1 MFNLKDLQEKRNE
14 LEAMFSANGFERT
27 VEVSHNLQAC
37 GDCSGS
43 CSGTCNES
51 CSGKCLG
58 CGTK

>member
-1 MFNLKDLQEKRNE
+1 MFNLSNLQTKRNE
-14 LEAMFSANGFERT
+14 LEQALANGKYERT
-27 VEVSHNLQAC
+27 TKEAYKTLAC

-58 CGTK
+58 CGSK